1 MTTYIPKATMLSP
14 SNVAYTLDANR
25 PVLTHGRSMLVES
38 GIAPHAHPRGQ
49 LLWAASGVLR
59 VTSEQAI
66 WVVPST
72 YAMWIPGGVYHQV
85 NSETSAKIRNIY
97 IDPSYPVRAHEKS
110 VVMLAMSPLMREIML
125 RLTEECTTSINEAK
139 QQRLGLVAIDEL
151 ELLRPLKVRLPSGT
165 DPRLQKLINHMVTH
179 PEISYSLPQLAQW
192 VGASVRTIERL
203 FKAETGTTFRQWRSR
218 FRLLNSLD
226 KISQGE
232 SSTAVAHALGY
243 KSVSSFIAAF
253 KQQFGCSPQ
262 EYTHQLNHE

>member
-1 MTTYIPKATMLSP
+1 MTMHIPKATMLSP

-25 PVLTHGRSMLVES
+25 PVLTHGRSMLAES
-38 GIAPHAHPRGQ
+38 GIVPHAHPRGQ

-72 YAMWIPGGVYHQV
+72 YAMWIPSGVYHQV

-97 IDPSYPVRAHEKS
+97 IDPSYSVREHEKS
-110 VVMLAMSPLMREIML
+110 VVMLAMSSLMREIML
-125 RLTEECTTSINEAK
+125 RLTEETVSPIDEARL
-139 QQRLGLVAIDEL
+139 QRLGLVAIDEL

-165 DPRLQKLINHMVTH
+165 DPRLQRLINHMVTH
-179 PEISYSLPQLAQW
+179 PDIPHALPQLSQL

-218 FRLLNSLD
+218 FRLMNSLD
-226 KISQGE
+226 KLTQGE
-232 SSTAVAHALGY
+232 STTSVAHALGY

-253 KQQFGCSPQ
+253 KNQFGYPPQ
-262 EYTHQLNHE
+262 EYSRHFDNQ